1 MKKAT
6 DAKSTAKPAYTT
18 GSNST
23 FFGKESGDAFF
34 AGNHQPDTKKDP
46 FFVQTKLRIGKA
58 NDHYETEADT
68 VADKVVQ
75 RLGNKSNEHP
85 VQTKPAIPLPVSRI
99 SQPLPANDQ
108 HEKLQQKEE
117 QEATEESLQ
126 RKPIFDSMA
135 DPPPDENVQRKE
147 SSGDAGPATG
157 VQQRLHSTKGGGQ
170 PLPEDTRSAMESTMG
185 ADFSQVKVHTGAAAT
200 SLNNDLQAQAFTHGR
215 DIYFNEGKFDPSSSS
230 GKHLLAH
237 ELTHTIQQGAAP
249 AQRAA
254 TDEPGTIRKTGKP
267 GAAAPAAAS
276 GEIINIAAGNFN
288 PSEKLKEDITTS
300 GSKGLDVGIVAGNI
314 AGAGT
319 IRMKMEDGQLQSVK
333 NAYLPLNVPFLAT
346 ASPTL
351 AVSVENGQVKGFGTI
366 GNRNE
371 INTIPKWLKEN
382 EQSISWLTGI
392 NVQNIPI
399 GITNTFEGGVFT
411 LLLTGVKVKV
421 GGFAD
426 ATMDVGFEN
435 MQPTV
440 HVVASI
446 DVKGMAQSNLD
457 INMKE
462 GGLSGEGTF
471 AVAFASFSGNIEA
484 KFTSGV
490 LDVKGTVSYSANK
503 LEGAL
508 TLVMTDQATADNF
521 ARSQLGVDP
530 QDAQLP
536 AEVPAAGDK
545 PGPRAL
551 AGMGTLTF
559 NLTEW
564 FAGSVNVIVDG
575 KGRVTVIGKIAPPK
589 EIILFEQKDYIKE
602 LFKLEARAS
611 YGVPLIGNVFVFAN
625 VSLSALAKIGPAKIY
640 NIEVAGTY
648 STDPAIAKSITLSG
662 SLNMSAYAGLRLRA
676 EGGAGLQLLGHDLKL
691 GVGVNAD
698 AGVKGYVDARPTIG
712 YRDPGEFFFK
722 GHMEIAAQPFL
733 GLSGDLF
740 VELDSP
746 WWSPIPDN
754 KWTWPI
760 GALEYPLPGEFGIG
774 ADMEY
779 VLGSGKIPE
788 VSFSEAKFDGAKFM
802 TDLVDDHVPKKGG
815 GDKGDKA
822 GKYVDGGAATPAP
835 GKGQTPGASDK
846 GGKKGAQKPVPG
858 GKGKDKKGPDAD
870 KNDEMK
876 RFGEAMK
883 KVKELESRK
892 PMTKAEITA
901 AVEKIKSQHKITSI
915 AVAAKG
921 TDQWLITGSMK
932 GKGNKQSVK
941 VKANMQRGDDKP
953 SDKEKEKKLQA
964 GIAYLE
970 AEDKKVGGDGK
981 MTKKE
986 AQQVAKAAKAKH
998 DIFKSL
1004 TVIDAKERW
1013 DYAYVQRKKG
1023 SVRGELKDEPKLPK
1037 GFKIGD
1043 RVKYDVKCN
1052 CKDKKKCDCNIYI
1065 IHSVNKDTLLVY
1077 LVAEDGYV
1085 KKPQKLE
1092 DVEKDIA
1099 AKKIIHATKQPKGIP
1114 KMSPCDIVFK
1124 VNVNELDFKE
1134 YSRQITLQE
1143 RAINAMT
1150 VQNWWKH
1157 KTRFDSPGKRGGRHK
1172 KADSSQAR
1180 ARRDEARQIKA
1191 LETARL
1197 TAEFMKNNGGKNP
1210 NTRQKESIKKK
1221 AAKVAKA
1228 YTDNTA
1234 ALHGPDQ
1241 TAGGHF
1247 KGIHGLG
1254 NLNINSSIGSQ
1265 WDKTYTDDTGKRADD
1280 VESRNVKLK
1289 NHVKQFMDT
1298 DAKYK
1303 AADEHIKAMVKMA
1316 VKLSVQKTK

>member
-1 MKKAT
+1 MIKAT
-6 DAKSTAKPAYTT
+6 DTKSAAKPAHTADN
-18 GSNST
+18 NST

-34 AGNHQPDTKKDP
+34 AGSNQSAHKHNP
-46 FFVQTKLRIGKA
+46 FFVQTKLRIGKP

-75 RLGNKSNEHP
+75 RLGNKTNEQT
-85 VQTKPAIPLPVSRI
+85 VQTKPVAPLSVSRI
-99 SQPLPANDQ
+99 SQPLPANDKQ
-108 HEKLQQKEE
+108 EKLQQKEE

-135 DPPPDENVQRKE
+135 DPPPDENIQRKADGGE
-147 SSGDAGPATG
+147 APASAGL
-157 VQQRLHSTKGGGQ
+157 QQRLHSTKGGGQ
-170 PLPEDTRSAMESTMG
+170 ALPEDTRSAMESSMG

-200 SLNNDLQAQAFTHGR
+200 SLSNDLHAQAFTHGR
-215 DIYFNEGKFDPSSSS
+215 DIYFNEGKFDPSSTS

-237 ELTHTIQQGAAP
+237 ELTHTIQQGVAH
-249 AQRAA
+249 AQQTA
-254 TDEPGTIRKTGKP
+254 TDEAGTIRKAGKP
-267 GAAAPAAAS
+267 GVSGSPAAAG
-276 GEIINIAAGNFN
+276 GETVNIAGGNFN
-288 PSEKLKEDITTS
+288 PSEQLKEEITAS
-300 GSKGLDVGIVAGNI
+300 GNKGLDVGIVAGTI

-319 IRMKMEDGQLQSVK
+319 IRVKMEDGQLQSVK
-333 NAYLPLNVPFLAT
+333 NAYLPLNVPFLAA

-371 INTIPKWLKEN
+371 VNTIPKWLKEN
-382 EQSISWLTGI
+382 EGAISWLTGI
-392 NVQNIPI
+392 NVQNLPV
-399 GITNTFEGGVFT
+399 GITNTFEGGIFT

-435 MQPTV
+435 MKPTV

-462 GGLSGEGTF
+462 GALSGEGTF

-484 KFTSGV
+484 KFTGGV
-490 LDVKGTVSYSANK
+490 MDVKGTVGYAANK
-503 LEGAL
+503 LEGSL

-530 QDAQLP
+530 QEAQLP
-536 AEVPAAGDK
+536 SEVPAAGDK

-760 GALEYPLPGEFGIG
+760 GSLEYPLPGEFGIG

-788 VSFSEAKFDGAKFM
+788 ISFSEAKFDGAKFM

-835 GKGQTPGASDK
+835 GKAQTPGASDK
-846 GGKKGAQKPVPG
+846 GGKKSAQKPVPG

-883 KVKELESRK
+883 KVKELESHK

-901 AVEKIKSQHKITSI
+901 AIDKIKAQYKISTI
-915 AVAAKG
+915 TIAAKG
-921 TDQWLITGSMK
+921 TDSWMITGSLK

-941 VKANMQRGDDKP
+941 VKANMQPGDDKP
-953 SDKEKEKKLQA
+953 GDKEKDKQVQA
-964 GIAYLE
+964 GIKALE
-970 AEDKKVGGDGK
+970 AEDRSVAKDGK
-981 MTKKE
+981 MKKE
-986 AQQVAKAAKAKH
+986 
-998 DIFKSL
+998 
-1004 TVIDAKERW
+1004 E
-1013 DYAYVQRKKG
+1013 
-1023 SVRGELKDEPKLPK
+1023 
-1037 GFKIGD
+1037 
-1043 RVKYDVKCN
+1043 
-1052 CKDKKKCDCNIYI
+1052 
-1065 IHSVNKDTLLVY
+1065 
-1077 LVAEDGYV
+1077 AEKV
-1085 KKPQKLE
+1085 
-1092 DVEKDIA
+1092 
-1099 AKKIIHATKQPKGIP
+1099 AKKIQHAH
-1114 KMSPCDIVFK
+1114 SVFK
-1124 VNVNELDFKE
+1124 SITVVDEGEMWEYDYIQAKGKKTNVKVKKDMGVTPKVGEHTVPEDEGVNRESHHVPENEL
-1134 YSRQITLQE
+1134 SSVITDYYE
-1143 RAINAMT
+1143 RTGTKLANAIP
-1150 VQNWWKH
+1150 
-1157 KTRFDSPGKRGGRHK
+1157 DS
-1172 KADSSQAR
+1172 
-1180 ARRDEARQIKA
+1180 A
-1191 LETARL
+1191 L
-1197 TAEFMKNNGGKNP
+1197 
-1210 NTRQKESIKKK
+1210 
-1221 AAKVAKA
+1221 AAS
-1228 YTDNTA
+1228 
-1234 ALHGPDQ
+1234 L
-1241 TAGGHF
+1241 
-1247 KGIHGLG
+1247 I
-1254 NLNINSSIGSQ
+1254 
-1265 WDKTYTDDTGKRADD
+1265 KRADEIKAAYKNGDNLSAILIHEKTHRTSRKGVHRSAIQGD
-1280 VESRNVKLK
+1280 VLADIKKQVAEEEEKRVVIIKKDGTRLAAKLNNIHWQAFLKAYHDIEAANEKKAGEELATETKSKDELLIRIKGSDKNAVAKIVAKMTKELIEKVEALKGNAGDKKAKRITMEKSVKAKIEGVVANTFKGALDNATTSLSNALK
-1289 NHVKQFMDT
+1289 NSENDGDKTKHAGKVS
-1298 DAKYK
+1298 
-1303 AADEHIKAMVKMA
+1303 A
-1316 VKLSVQKTK
+1316 VKTKANNIWGKNIVKKL